1 MIADFQIQAESGHF
15 FICKIFESKEQMY
28 AYYLERCKEW
38 QQTPEPL
45 EFGAMVSPYEVLKH
59 PATMGRWEEIGEC
72 IFYKGKLGSG
82 LISHEMLHCSL
93 WHERLVEGNENATF
107 GTDCG
112 EVEER
117 LCYTLTQFVGQFVD
131 KCYELNLFE

>member
-1 MIADFQIQAESGHF
+1 MAKLHEFQIKAESGHY
-15 FICKIFESKEQMY
+15 FICKIFESKELMG
-28 AYYLERCKEW
+28 AYYLQRCKDW
-38 QQTPEPL
+38 GNNPEPL
-45 EFGAMVSPYEVLKH
+45 EFGAMVSPFEKRLGEVLN
-59 PATMGRWEEIGEC
+59 PEIGEA

-82 LISHEMLHCSL
+82 LISHEMLHCAL
-93 WHERLVEGNENATF
+93 WHERLVEGNTNATF

-117 LCYTLTQFVGQFVD
+117 LCHTLTEFVGQFVN